1 MQSYFANTKFMD
13 CDALGDTQIM
23 QVHYVYL
30 WAARSDQVCLEAAEP
45 AELGVDSG
53 DESMLRARCAC
64 AL

>member
-30 WAARSDQVCLEAAEP
+30 WAARSNRVCLEA

-53 DESMLRARCAC
+53 DESMLLPLC
-64 AL
+64 